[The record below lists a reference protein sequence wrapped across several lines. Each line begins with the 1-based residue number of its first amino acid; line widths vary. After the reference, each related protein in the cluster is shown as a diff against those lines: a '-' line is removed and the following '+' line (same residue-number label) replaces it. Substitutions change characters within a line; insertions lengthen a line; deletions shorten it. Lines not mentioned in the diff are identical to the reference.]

1 MERTMGVGEDF
12 VVDLLVEVDS
22 RGVDVDAVARSITVP
37 GVEILRTT
45 GRGMIWLTALVTA
58 DGDAAAIRQVQ
69 DSVLQVLDDTS
80 RIVVATVVCS
90 APLGDL
96 YARLSTVATDDEL
109 DRLDLIDLV
118 EATLWADADAG
129 AHADAHADAHVRS
142 A

>member
-129 AHADAHADAHVRS
+129 THADAHVRS